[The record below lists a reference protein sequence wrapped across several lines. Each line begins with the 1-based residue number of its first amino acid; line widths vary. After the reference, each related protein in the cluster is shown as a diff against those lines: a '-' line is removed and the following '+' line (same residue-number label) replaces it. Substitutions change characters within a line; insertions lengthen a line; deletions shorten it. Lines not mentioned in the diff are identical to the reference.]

1 MLFNSYIF
9 IFIFLPVALAGWYG
23 LNRLGRY
30 RLASLFLSAMSLWFY
45 AYFNVSYLAI
55 ILCSIG
61 LNYLLSLA
69 LSKTDT
75 KGLPADS
82 DVEKLDSTHG
92 IDGKMSKNATAQKT
106 PLSFS
111 HKMGL
116 LAGLVLNL
124 GILFYFKYYD
134 FFIENINLAF
144 HTDFNLKHILLPLG
158 ISFFTFQ
165 QMSYVIDRALGR
177 CRHYDFINYLTFVTF
192 FPQLI
197 AGPIVL
203 HSEII
208 PQFEDPERRRFDSAS
223 FSRGIYLFVLGL
235 AKKVLLADTFGLMAN
250 FGFAQTF
257 SLDAVS
263 TVFVILAYSFE
274 LYFDFSGYSDMAIGL
289 GRMFHVELPLN
300 FDSPYRSCSIKEFWQ
315 RWHITLSR
323 FFITYVYIPLGGS
336 RKGRARMLLNTF
348 VVFLLSGLWHGAAWT
363 YVAWGAMQGLLVV
376 LDNLGVVGIRGREEK
391 HPSRFHI
398 PAPIGWVITFTLFNL
413 SLFFFRSSSMLA
425 AGQLFKNLL
434 SVSFNGK
441 LFEIAAQLDISEI
454 YVLRQALELTAPAAV
469 NYLYLFVMLA
479 LFVLAFYLIFHKN
492 AYERAA
498 HNELTSRR
506 CWGICILF
514 IWCVVSLSQVS
525 TFLYF
530 NF

>member
-1 MLFNSYIF
+1 MSFQSLGFLVFLAAGVWVCRLLEGFRLRRSSASAGSAAENALPLTLFSLFFYWQGCGG
-9 IFIFLPVALAGWYG
+9 LPDLLPIGADLLVTWSAVRYLQSGREHRKPVFALAAGWQIAVLLLYKYAAFFTG
-23 LNRLGRY
+23 GRVAI
-30 RLASLFLSAMSLWFY
+30 ASS
-45 AYFNVSYLAI
+45 
-55 ILCSIG
+55 
-61 LNYLLSLA
+61 
-69 LSKTDT
+69 
-75 KGLPADS
+75 
-82 DVEKLDSTHG
+82 
-92 IDGKMSKNATAQKT
+92 
-106 PLSFS
+106 
-111 HKMGL
+111 
-116 LAGLVLNL
+116 
-124 GILFYFKYYD
+124 
-134 FFIENINLAF
+134 
-144 HTDFNLKHILLPLG
+144 PLG
-158 ISFFTFQ
+158 LSFFTFQ
-165 QMSYVIDRALGR
+165 QMSYIIDRALGR

-208 PQFEDPERRRFDSAS
+208 PQFEDPEKRRFDSAS
-223 FSRGIYLFVLGL
+223 FARGVYLFVLGL

-257 SLDAVS
+257 SLDAIS

-348 VVFLLSGLWHGAAWT
+348 IVFLLSGLWHGAAWT

-376 LDNLGVVGIRGREEK
+376 LDNLGILGIRGREEK
-391 HPSRFHI
+391 RPSRFHI
-398 PAPIGWVITFTLFNL
+398 PAPVGWVITFTLFNL

-434 SVSFNGK
+434 SLRFNGK

-454 YVLRQALELTAPAAV
+454 YVLKQALELAAPAAV

-492 AYERAA
+492 AYERATR
-498 HNELTSRR
+498 NELTSGR

-514 IWCVVSLSQVS
+514 IWCVISLSQVS

>member
-9 IFIFLPVALAGWYG
+9 IFIFLPIALIGWYG

-30 RLASLFLSAMSLWFY
+30 KLASFFLSAMSLWFY

-69 LSKTDT
+69 LSW
-75 KGLPADS
+75 
-82 DVEKLDSTHG
+82 
-92 IDGKMSKNATAQKT
+92 AQKKQLPKT
-106 PLSFS
+106 FG
-111 HKMGL
+111 KIGL

-144 HTDFNLKHILLPLG
+144 HADFNLKHILLPLG

-165 QMSYVIDRALGR
+165 QMSFIIDRALGR
-177 CRHYDFINYLTFVTF
+177 CRHYDFISYLTFVTF

-208 PQFEDPERRRFDSAS
+208 PQFEDPANRRFDSAS

-263 TVFVILAYSFE
+263 TVIVILAYSFE
-274 LYFDFSGYSDMAIGL
+274 LYFDFSGYS
-289 GRMFHVELPLN
+289 
-300 FDSPYRSCSIKEFWQ
+300 
-315 RWHITLSR
+315 
-323 FFITYVYIPLGGS
+323 
-336 RKGRARMLLNTF
+336 
-348 VVFLLSGLWHGAAWT
+348 
-363 YVAWGAMQGLLVV
+363 
-376 LDNLGVVGIRGREEK
+376 
-391 HPSRFHI
+391 
-398 PAPIGWVITFTLFNL
+398 L
-413 SLFFFRSSSMLA
+413 SL
-425 AGQLFKNLL
+425 
-434 SVSFNGK
+434 
-441 LFEIAAQLDISEI
+441 IHI
-454 YVLRQALELTAPAAV
+454 
-469 NYLYLFVMLA
+469 
-479 LFVLAFYLIFHKN
+479 
-492 AYERAA
+492 
-498 HNELTSRR
+498 
-506 CWGICILF
+506 
-514 IWCVVSLSQVS
+514 
-525 TFLYF
+525 
-530 NF
+530 

>member
-82 DVEKLDSTHG
+82 DAEKLDSTHG

-223 FSRGIYLFVLGL
+223 FSRGI
-235 AKKVLLADTFGLMAN
+235 
-250 FGFAQTF
+250 
-257 SLDAVS
+257 
-263 TVFVILAYSFE
+263 
-274 LYFDFSGYSDMAIGL
+274 
-289 GRMFHVELPLN
+289 
-300 FDSPYRSCSIKEFWQ
+300 
-315 RWHITLSR
+315 
-323 FFITYVYIPLGGS
+323 
-336 RKGRARMLLNTF
+336 
-348 VVFLLSGLWHGAAWT
+348 
-363 YVAWGAMQGLLVV
+363 
-376 LDNLGVVGIRGREEK
+376 
-391 HPSRFHI
+391 
-398 PAPIGWVITFTLFNL
+398 
-413 SLFFFRSSSMLA
+413 
-425 AGQLFKNLL
+425 
-434 SVSFNGK
+434 
-441 LFEIAAQLDISEI
+441 
-454 YVLRQALELTAPAAV
+454 
-469 NYLYLFVMLA
+469 
-479 LFVLAFYLIFHKN
+479 
-492 AYERAA
+492 
-498 HNELTSRR
+498 
-506 CWGICILF
+506 
-514 IWCVVSLSQVS
+514 
-525 TFLYF
+525 
-530 NF
+530 